1 MAKKQRRRKPV
12 TFDTPAPFFG
22 TRPLHLG
29 MKLRGKDV
37 MVELRPLVQTTEVVN
52 YKITI
57 RRGGKVLRW
66 MPTHAELAL
75 IGREAGMETK
85 QETSQ

>member
-1 MAKKQRRRKPV
+1 
-12 TFDTPAPFFG
+12 
-22 TRPLHLG
+22 
-29 MKLRGKDV
+29 
-37 MVELRPLVQTTEVVN
+37 VVN

-66 MPTHAELAL
+66 MPAHAELAL

-85 QETSQ
+85 QQTRQVMGRISSRIRRILFLQPIHLV